1 MRFLTLVTLFVFSQ
15 TAFALQAV
23 TEKDITALF
32 DQWNQSLQTG
42 KPEEVVK
49 NYAPDAILLPTVS
62 NQVRHN
68 HKEIAEY
75 FDHFL
80 DKKPI
85 GKLDE
90 QNVRFLGND
99 IAINS
104 GVYTFTLNHEESP
117 KSVQARY
124 TFVYRKLND
133 KWLII
138 EHHSSAMPE
147 KSGAAKH

>member
-1 MRFLTLVTLFVFSQ
+1 MRSLALATLLLFSQ
-15 TAFALQAV
+15 ASFALQAV

-32 DQWNQSLQTG
+32 EQWNQSLQTG

-62 NQVRHN
+62 NQVRRN
-68 HKEIAEY
+68 HDEIKAY
-75 FDHFL
+75 FAHFL
-80 DKKPI
+80 DKKPH

-90 QNVRFLGND
+90 QNIRLLSDD

-104 GVYTFTLNHEESP
+104 GVYTFTLNEENP

-124 TFVYRKLND
+124 TFVYRKIGD

-138 EHHSSAMPE
+138 EHHSSMMPE
-147 KSGAAKH
+147 KSGTAKH